1 MGAISGLIEVVLIC
15 SSQNSQ
21 KSVTIIGA
29 GVAGMSAASVL
40 AEAGFHVHLIE
51 SLLLSEEM
59 DL

>member
-1 MGAISGLIEVVLIC
+1 LIEVVLIC